1 MEAKEYDAIVIGGG
15 PGGYTAAIRLA
26 QLGKRTLCVEKESFG
41 GVCLNWGC
49 IPSKALIT
57 AAGTFDRIRE
67 AGAMGIRAGEPTIDF
82 AATQRWKAGIVE
94 RLTTNVGTLIRGNGG
109 ETVFGTARIVDA
121 RTVEVTAADGSVARH
136 TAREAI
142 VIGTGARLA
151 TVPGFEADGRVVL
164 TARDAVDL
172 PAVPQSLLVIGGG
185 VIGLELGMMYQRL
198 GTRLTVV
205 EFTDSLLPGLDAD
218 LVRVVERKLK
228 KRGGEVLTGARATG
242 WVERDGK
249 AAVTVEVGGETRVI
263 EAEKILVA
271 VGFRPNTAGLG
282 LEEVGVRLDG
292 RGHVAADERMMTSVP
307 GIYAV
312 GDVTGG
318 PYLAHKAFRE
328 AEVAAEVIAGRYAR
342 ADWLALPAAI
352 FTDPEIA
359 TVGIGEAEARRRGM
373 EVTVGRFP
381 FAASGRAMSL
391 NDTGGFIRI
400 IADAERVVGVQIVG
414 PEASELIGEATF
426 AMEMMASPEDVALT
440 IHTHPTLG
448 EGLMEAFKHALGE
461 AVHIMNRPGARKAA
475 HASTVAARP
484 ELVAA

>member
-1 MEAKEYDAIVIGGG
+1 MDAKEYDAIVIGGG

-67 AGAMGIRAGEPTIDF
+67 AGAMGISAGEPTIDF

-109 ETVFGTARIVDA
+109 ETVFGTARIVDP
-121 RTVEVTAADGSVARH
+121 RTVEVTAADGTVARH

-151 TVPGFEADGRVVL
+151 TVPGFEADGRFVL

-172 PAVPQSLLVIGGG
+172 PAVPESLLVIGGG

-198 GTRLTVV
+198 GTKLTVV
-205 EFTDSLLPGLDAD
+205 EFTDALLPGIDAD
-218 LVRVVERKLK
+218 LVRVVERKLR
-228 KRGGEVLTGARATG
+228 KRGAEVLTGARATR
-242 WVERDGK
+242 WEERGGK

-263 EAEKILVA
+263 VAEKILVA
-271 VGFRPNTAGLG
+271 VGFRPNTSGLG
-282 LEEVGVRLDG
+282 LEEVGVRLDE

-328 AEVAAEVIAGRYAR
+328 GEVAAEVIAGRYAR

-359 TVGIGEAEARRRGM
+359 TVGIGEAEAKRRGI

-391 NDTGGFIRI
+391 NESEGFIRVV
-400 IADAERVVGVQIVG
+400 ADSERVIGVQIVG

-475 HASTVAARP
+475 HPTSAETP

>member
-26 QLGKRTLCVEKESFG
+26 QLGKRTLCIEKESFG

-57 AAGTFDRIRE
+57 AAGTYDGIRH
-67 AGAMGIRAGEPTIDF
+67 AGAMGITAGEPTIDF

-109 ETVFGTARIVDA
+109 DTVFGTARIADPT
-121 RTVEVTAADGSVARH
+121 TVEVTAADGAVTRYV
-136 TAREAI
+136 AREAV

-151 TVPGFEADGRVVL
+151 TVPGFEADGSHVI

-172 PAVPQSLLVIGGG
+172 PAIPESLLVIGGG

-205 EFTDSLLPGLDAD
+205 EVTDALLPGVDAD
-218 LVRVVERKLK
+218 LVRVVERRLR
-228 KRGGEVLTGARATG
+228 KRGAEVLTGARAVRWEPRG
-242 WVERDGK
+242 GK

-263 EAEKILVA
+263 EAEKVLVA

-282 LEEVGVRLDG
+282 LEEVGVRLDE
-292 RGHVAADERMMTSVP
+292 RGHIAADERMMTSVP

-359 TVGIGEAEARRRGM
+359 TVGIGETEAKRRGIP
-373 EVTVGRFP
+373 VTIGRFP

-391 NDTGGFIRI
+391 NETEGFIKI
-400 IADAERVVGVQIVG
+400 VSDGERVIGVQVVG
-414 PEASELIGEATF
+414 PEASELIGEAAF
-426 AMEMMASPEDVALT
+426 AIEMMASPEDVALT

-461 AVHIMNRPGARKAA
+461 AVHIMNRPAKRAA
-475 HASTVAARP
+475 AAQP
-484 ELVAA
+484 ELVAAA

>member
-1 MEAKEYDAIVIGGG
+1 MTPNEYDAIVIGGG

-26 QLGKRTLCVEKESFG
+26 QLGKRTLCIEKESFG

-67 AGAMGIRAGEPTIDF
+67 AGTMGISAGEPTIDF

-109 ETVFGTARIVDA
+109 ETVFGTARIVDP
-121 RTVEVTAADGSVARH
+121 RTVEVTAADGSVARY

-151 TVPGFEADGRVVL
+151 RVPGFEADGKHVI

-172 PAVPQSLLVIGGG
+172 PAIPSSLLVIGGG

-198 GTRLTVV
+198 GTRLTIV
-205 EFTDSLLPGLDAD
+205 EVTDALLPGVDAD
-218 LVRVVERKLK
+218 LVRVVERRLR
-228 KRGGEVLTGARATG
+228 KRGAEILTGARAVG
-242 WVERDGK
+242 WEPRGGA
-249 AAVTVEVGGETRVI
+249 AAVTVRVGGETRVI
-263 EAEKILVA
+263 EAAKVLVA

-282 LEEVGVRLDG
+282 LEEVGVRLDE
-292 RGHVAADERMMTSVP
+292 RGHVAADERMMTSVE

-312 GDVTGG
+312 GDVAGG

-359 TVGIGEAEARRRGM
+359 TAGIGEAEARRRGIP
-373 EVTVGRFP
+373 VTIGRFP

-391 NDTGGFIRI
+391 NETDGFIKI
-400 IADAERVVGVQIVG
+400 VSDGERVIGVQIVG
-414 PEASELIGEATF
+414 PEASELIAEATF
-426 AMEMMASPEDVALT
+426 ALEMMASPEDVALT
-440 IHTHPTLG
+440 IHPHPTLG

-461 AVHIMNRPGARKAA
+461 AVHIMNRPGARRPRAPE
-475 HASTVAARP
+475 P
-484 ELVAA
+484 ELAAA

>member
-1 MEAKEYDAIVIGGG
+1 MDVKEYDAIVVGGG

-26 QLGKRTLCVEKESFG
+26 QLGKRTLCVEKESYG

-67 AGAMGIRAGEPTIDF
+67 AEAMGIHAGEPTIDF
-82 AATQRWKAGIVE
+82 AATQRWKGGIVQK
-94 RLTTNVGTLIRGNGG
+94 LTSNVAQLIRSNGG
-109 ETVFGTARIVDA
+109 DTLDGAARIVDA
-121 RTVEVTAADGSVARH
+121 HTVEVTAADGS
-136 TAREAI
+136 TARYAARDAI
-142 VIGTGARLA
+142 IIATGAGLA
-151 TVPGFEADGRVVL
+151 AIPGFAADGDMVL

-172 PAVPQSLLVIGGG
+172 TSVPESLLVIGGG

-205 EFTDSLLPGLDAD
+205 EVTDALLPGVDAD
-218 LVRVVERKLK
+218 VVRVVERRLK
-228 KRGGEVLTGARATG
+228 KRGAEVLTGARALG
-242 WVERDGK
+242 WEPRGGK
-249 AAVTVEVGGETRVI
+249 AAVTVEVGGERRVI

-271 VGFRPNTAGLG
+271 VGFKPNTAGLG
-282 LEEVGVRLDG
+282 LEAVGVKLDE
-292 RGHVAADERMMTSVP
+292 RGHIATDERMETSVP
-307 GIYAV
+307 GIFAV
-312 GDVTGG
+312 GDVAGG

-359 TVGIGEAEARRRGM
+359 TVGIGEAEARRRGI

-391 NDTGGFIRI
+391 NETEGFIKI
-400 IADAERVVGVQIVG
+400 LSDGERVIGVQIVG

-426 AMEMMASPEDVALT
+426 ALEMMASPEDVALT

-448 EGLMEAFKHALGE
+448 EGVMEAFKHALGE
-461 AVHIMNRPGARKAA
+461 AVHVMNRPKKASA
-475 HASTVAARP
+475 PQP
-484 ELVAA
+484 ELAAA

>member
-1 MEAKEYDAIVIGGG
+1 MDAKEYDAIVIGGG

-26 QLGKRTLCVEKESFG
+26 QLGKRTLCIEKESFG

-67 AGAMGIRAGEPTIDF
+67 AGAMGIGAGEPTIDF

-109 ETVFGTARIVDA
+109 ETVFGTARIVSP

-136 TAREAI
+136 TARQAI

-151 TVPGFEADGRVVL
+151 TVPGFEADGRFVL

-172 PAVPQSLLVIGGG
+172 PAIPESLLVIGGG

-205 EFTDSLLPGLDAD
+205 ELADSLLPGLDAD
-218 LVRVVERKLK
+218 LVRVVERKLR
-228 KRGGEVLTGARATG
+228 KRGAEVLTGARATG
-242 WVERDGK
+242 WEARGGR
-249 AAVTVEVGGETRVI
+249 AAVTVEVGGETRVF
-263 EAEKILVA
+263 EAEKVLVA

-282 LEEVGVRLDG
+282 LEAVGVRLDE

-328 AEVAAEVIAGRYAR
+328 AEVAAETIAGRYAR

-359 TVGIGEAEARRRGM
+359 TVGLGEAEAKRRGM
-373 EVTVGRFP
+373 EVSVGRFP

-391 NDTGGFIRI
+391 NDTEGFIRV
-400 IADAERVVGVQIVG
+400 IADAERVMGVQIVG
-414 PEASELIGEATF
+414 PEASELIAEATF

-461 AVHIMNRPGARKAA
+461 AVHVMNRPGARKAA
-475 HASTVAARP
+475 HPSAAEKP
-484 ELVAA
+484 ELVAT